1 MIIRFSKATVLF
13 FAIIIFVFLISACSN
28 PVPEI
33 SVPDQTVSEGDE
45 LSFDLSKF
53 TKLEGK
59 DELSY
64 SLISGV
70 GSISGSIYAYRP
82 SFTDAGDKKVTVIA
96 RTSKG
101 KEASATFTV
110 KVIDVNRPPKISSL
124 EPMEVSKEG
133 ELRIDLSKVA
143 SDDDGDII
151 TFEISGSSYALE
163 NNYLILRGR
172 DLKYGTNAVTITVR
186 DSKGAT
192 ASTEFSVTVPV
203 VSSSATGKTLVV
215 DKDGEFQT
223 IQKAVDSAKAGD
235 TVFILPGTYEENI
248 TVSKAITL
256 AGSSKDDVIVVGLE
270 DNTAAI
276 YIRSTSG
283 VTIKGLTIRHSGP
296 AIQISRSTVEIDD
309 CVLMGGRFGI
319 SFSGTS
325 ANILKVSRS
334 LFSAFESLTNDKK
347 LSDRLTAMYIYG
359 SGEIVVEDCLFFRNG
374 TGLYV
379 SNEIVFSITDCVFD
393 SNTIALSITGTSR
406 GTVDRNKIT
415 GSIDNGVLLRS
426 TSTVEFKENL
436 IYGNAR
442 HGFDLYLRSCTDCGC
457 GGTVFNGTV
466 LGSGNVFDDEKAICP
481 RDFSW
486 PEGFYTVDEQI
497 SKTN

>member
-1 MIIRFSKATVLF
+1 MIIRLSRAAVVLF
-13 FAIIIFVFLISACSN
+13 GIIFLVFFISGCSN

-33 SVPDQTVSEGDE
+33 SVPDQTVAEGEE

-53 TKLEGK
+53 TKLDGK
-59 DELSY
+59 DDLSY
-64 SLISGV
+64 SLSSGV
-70 GSISGSIYAYRP
+70 GKVSGTIYTYKP
-82 SFTDAGDKKVTVIA
+82 SFTDAGDKKITVVA
-96 RTSKG
+96 RTTKG

-110 KVIDVNRPPKISSL
+110 KVTDVNRPPKVSSI

-143 SDDDGDII
+143 SDEDGDII
-151 TFEISGSSYALE
+151 TFEISGSSYTLE

-172 DLKYGTNAVTITVR
+172 DLKYGTNTITITAR

-192 ASTEFSVTVPV
+192 ASTELSVVIPV

-215 DKDGEFQT
+215 DNEGEFKT
-223 IQKAVDSAKAGD
+223 IQKAVDSAKTGD
-235 TVFILPGTYEENI
+235 TVFIMPGTYEENI
-248 TVSKAITL
+248 TISKAITL
-256 AGSSKDDVIVVGLE
+256 VGSSKDEVLILGLE
-270 DNTAAI
+270 ANSAAI
-276 YIRSTSG
+276 YIRSTSEIAIKSM
-283 VTIKGLTIRHSGP
+283 TIKHSGP

-309 CVLMGGRFGI
+309 CVIMGGRFGI

-325 ANILKVSRS
+325 ANVLKVSRS
-334 LFSAFESLTNDKK
+334 SFSAFESLTNDKK
-347 LSDRLTAMYIYG
+347 LSERLTGMYIYG
-359 SGEIVVEDCLFFRNG
+359 SGQIVVENCLFFRNG
-374 TGLYV
+374 TGVYV
-379 SNEIVFSITDCVFD
+379 SNEIAFSITDCVFD

-406 GTVDRNKIT
+406 GTVDRNRIT
-415 GSIDNGVLLRS
+415 GNIDNGVLLRS
-426 TSTVEFKENL
+426 TSAVEFKENL

-466 LGSGNVFDDEKAICP
+466 LGSGNVFDDVNAICP

-486 PEGFYTVDEQI
+486 PDDFYTLDDQI
-497 SKTN
+497 SKKH